1 MAHSVKSLRGHA
13 SILTIFLGTK
23 KPFGFSVLGMSLYTG
38 QNRDQFKILN
48 KVRLNDDFVSEAS

>member
-1 MAHSVKSLRGHA
+1 MHLY
-13 SILTIFLGTK
+13 LQFFLGTK

-48 KVRLNDDFVSEAS
+48 KVRLRDDFVSEAS